1 MKRRYL
7 MKHLGR
13 HGCVVAREGRR
24 HTIVRNPANG
34 TESQV
39 PRHREIK
46 TTTAIGICKELGV
59 DPPAER

>member
-7 MKHLGR
+7 LKHLAM
-13 HGCVVAREGRR
+13 HGCVVVREGSR

-34 TESQV
+34 AESQV

-46 TTTAIGICKELGV
+46 TTTAKGICKDLGIE
-59 DPPAER
+59 PPSEA